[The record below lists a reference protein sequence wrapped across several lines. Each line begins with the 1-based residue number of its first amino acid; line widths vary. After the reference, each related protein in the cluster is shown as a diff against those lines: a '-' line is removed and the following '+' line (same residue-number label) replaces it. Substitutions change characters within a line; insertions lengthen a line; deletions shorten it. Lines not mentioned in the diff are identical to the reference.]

1 MRFAI
6 VPIHLPKVPAPATKK
21 WGQVIRSAAPVTQN
35 HLSKLEYL
43 RHQNATPLTK
53 SVPWPPNICDKHVSC
68 TAPATRN
75 VSLQILFKC
84 PTLANVFCQCYK
96 TMTFFSFLGRCRIL
110 CAYRA
115 KPYPNLKKCSE
126 TAFDFEMC
134 FAPQRRAAACTFW
147 TSKLPEVLQAWCVLY
162 ILPSKCSSRHSG
174 IHFFDIS
181 IPKSTP
187 KLRCFVPF
195 DLSLRHNGVQLF
207 ISHLARWLST
217 RRFSEPTF
225 RPSGATNLRKK
236 TLCFA
241 TLLPF
246 LSRTCIFSLLPLSL
260 RWSSFLFSS
269 LLWLFP
275 PLLFPLSMLS
285 EVWLLNFLRLS
296 IFLTIGIC
304 WEFS

>member
-134 FAPQRRAAACTFW
+134 FAPQRRAPFEHLNFQKCSEHGVLCTFW
-147 TSKLPEVLQAWCVLY
+147 LRNVLRATAAPQRRALFEHLNFQRCSKHGVSCTFCLPNVLRTTAAFTFSTSQFLKVLRSWGALY
-162 ILPSKCSSRHSG
+162 LLTWVC
-174 IHFFDIS
+174 
-181 IPKSTP
+181 
-187 KLRCFVPF
+187 
-195 DLSLRHNGVQLF
+195 
-207 ISHLARWLST
+207 
-217 RRFSEPTF
+217 
-225 RPSGATNLRKK
+225 ATTACN
-236 TLCFA
+236 
-241 TLLPF
+241 
-246 LSRTCIFSLLPLSL
+246 
-260 RWSSFLFSS
+260 FSS
-269 LLWLFP
+269 L
-275 PLLFPLSMLS
+275 
-285 EVWLLNFLRLS
+285 
-296 IFLTIGIC
+296 I
-304 WEFS
+304 